1 LKLAEIRTEAYASV
15 EIHEMVDED
24 GLRKMRKLEGV
35 EIDSHGV
42 LILQPGGKHLM
53 LRQPKRVMR
62 SGDVVDMVLV
72 FESGEEQLIAV
83 QVDTR

>member
-1 LKLAEIRTEAYASV
+1 MA
-15 EIHEMVDED
+15 
-24 GLRKMRKLEGV
+24 
-35 EIDSHGV
+35 SHGV
-42 LILQPGGKHLM
+42 VILQPGGKHLM